1 MMHSDIKLIK
11 PSIVICISEDGQD
24 EYKIREIKAGI
35 EEEGIPYSLLQAKNS
50 DAIAL
55 AWQAAA
61 ASQLGVGVGV
71 SPAGVCIHYHKLSE
85 DTPLFISETA
95 SNPGI
100 WRQFG
105 YNAARLVK
113 GLPFKD
119 NDNRKSVIDIDDE
132 AQLYEQVY
140 QIVMKVLSET
150 AQGAGRSTY
159 V

>member
-1 MMHSDIKLIK
+1 MQDTKLIK
-11 PSIVICISEDGQD
+11 PSIVICTSENSQD

-35 EEEGIPYSLLQAKNS
+35 EEEGVPHILLQAKS
-50 DAIAL
+50 CDVTAL

-61 ASQLGVGVGV
+61 ASHLGVGVGIN
-71 SPAGVCIHYHKLSE
+71 STGVCIHYHKLPE
-85 DTPLFISETA
+85 DQPLFISDTR
-95 SNPGI
+95 SNPGT

-113 GLPFKD
+113 GLPFKTG
-119 NDNRKSVIDIDDE
+119 NNREIVIDIDDE

-140 QIVMKVLSET
+140 QIVLKVLSET
-150 AQGAGRSTY
+150 AQGVGRPTY